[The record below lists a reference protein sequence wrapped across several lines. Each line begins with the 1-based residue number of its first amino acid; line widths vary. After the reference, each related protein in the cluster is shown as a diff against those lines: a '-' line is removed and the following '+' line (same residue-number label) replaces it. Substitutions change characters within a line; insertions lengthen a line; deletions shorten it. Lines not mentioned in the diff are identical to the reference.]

1 MTSLTRPEDLE
12 DIARHIAEAQKR
24 IEDLKW
30 RVASV
35 EQGGGD
41 PSATKDLLRHF
52 KEALAHLIASHEAI
66 LREIDQLP

>member
-30 RVASV
+30 GVAGV
-35 EQGGGD
+35 D
-41 PSATKDLLRHF
+41 
-52 KEALAHLIASHEAI
+52 
-66 LREIDQLP
+66 